1 MSYRSRNHTYDTL
14 IKTSKGT
21 SEGSGG
27 EPWGACCHSLRVA
40 AVRGWPR
47 SAGGRGLGWLW
58 SAVGFGPRVAVVCEW
73 PRSAGGHSPR
83 VAVVCGWSWSGV
95 AVVREW
101 PWSGVA
107 VVCSWLRSASG
118 RGLRVPWS
126 EASARAG
133 CRRWG
138 RVLVCPQ
145 LRVTPAR
152 VSARSP
158 EPGPAPPGTP
168 DARPCRG
175 SAARCSRAGCAGFG
189 AGAGAAFPEAEG
201 GGALEDG
208 GSV

>member
-1 MSYRSRNHTYDTL
+1 MNLDFVSYRSRNHTYDTL

-27 EPWGACCHSLRVA
+27 EPWGSCCHSLRVA
-40 AVRGWPR
+40 VVWGWPR

-58 SAVGFGPRVAVVCEW
+58 SAVGFGLRVAVVCEW

-83 VAVVCGWSWSGV
+83 VAVVC
-95 AVVREW
+95 
-101 PWSGVA
+101 
-107 VVCSWLRSASG
+107 SWLRSAGG

-145 LRVTPAR
+145 LRVTLAR